1 MEPEKSNMKIIPSDA
16 DYKKAETDLL
26 KAALKRSH
34 TERFEMM
41 TTLMNIGTMLK
52 SAKIKHKQPPRKD

>member
-1 MEPEKSNMKIIPSDA
+1 MRPKKNNLKIIPSDA

-26 KAALKRSH
+26 KTALKRNY

-41 TTLMNIGTMLK
+41 TTLMNINVMLRN
-52 SAKIKHKQPPRKD
+52 AKIKHRQPPRKD